1 MPAGT
6 LRLPW
11 LRFFHAFSSVVRQ
24 MPGYNSQ
31 RRGTAR
37 ALLLFLNFCV
47 VLCIVCFVSF
57 CVLFVCKCVPYYC
70 HRLATQLQ
78 LTNISYHIYQFK
90 PLTLDLI
97 CQMTL
102 TFRTHNRSSSY
113 AINWAA
119 ETPWLLSVWSYDLLT
134 RLKLGRGM
142 SWFLQVQHSVKMV
155 TIIDVPAS
163 EH

>member
-1 MPAGT
+1 VPAGT

-11 LRFFHAFSSVVRQ
+11 LRLFCAFSSVVRQ
-24 MPGYNSQ
+24 MLGYNLQ
-31 RRGTAR
+31 RRGMAR
-37 ALLLFLNFCV
+37 TLPNFCV

-57 CVLFVCKCVPYYC
+57 CVLFVCKCVLYYC
-70 HRLATQLQ
+70 HRVTAQLQ

-97 CQMTL
+97 CQITL
-102 TFRTHNRSSSY
+102 TFRAHNCSSSY

-119 ETPWLLSVWSYDLLT
+119 ETPRLLSVWSYDLLT

-142 SWFLQVQHSVKMV
+142 SWFLQVHHSVKMV